1 MLLNGVFDA
10 TRNFTRIKGIKM
22 NLEHEAAALAIKH
35 AQVPLRISYLLDMML
50 MTEVSLPHVYA
61 AVCELCS
68 DADEAHAIRPVES
81 YKDKLARPLAELYLI
96 AMVTRVG
103 WRHLPAP
110 NIASI
115 GWKSHAAPFAW
126 WKLAETD
133 DEHGCF
139 IRAVVSNLSG
149 MYLPR
154 VENMLRVAYSP
165 ADAEPT
171 EGESNE
177 CKALR
182 RTMRHIQPLSALRSS
197 TFADEIFKCV
207 EPSWGD
213 MLRVCHLVTNSKP
226 CCLSGLPISVGA
238 ETTSDL
244 TSELDA
250 LYATQLLT
258 QNAAF
263 ATKVRLQLFVV
274 KQETS
279 GEAQQI
285 GLQQYHQFVEDV
297 RAKPGTLFADEPARD
312 MYTYGPFVLPIEM
325 DIVEIYGPMIL
336 VQERKMFG
344 TVWNL
349 PCMSAIAYRPS
360 MTGNIGQRWQAWQTF
375 ANEHIAILQT
385 RRVMTAAEA
394 ENLMQQV
401 NSHQH
406 PPAWWV

>member
-1 MLLNGVFDA
+1 
-10 TRNFTRIKGIKM
+10 
-22 NLEHEAAALAIKH
+22 
-35 AQVPLRISYLLDMML
+35 
-50 MTEVSLPHVYA
+50 
-61 AVCELCS
+61 
-68 DADEAHAIRPVES
+68 
-81 YKDKLARPLAELYLI
+81 
-96 AMVTRVG
+96 
-103 WRHLPAP
+103 
-110 NIASI
+110 
-115 GWKSHAAPFAW
+115 
-126 WKLAETD
+126 
-133 DEHGCF
+133 
-139 IRAVVSNLSG
+139 
-149 MYLPR
+149 
-154 VENMLRVAYSP
+154 
-165 ADAEPT
+165 
-171 EGESNE
+171 
-177 CKALR
+177 
-182 RTMRHIQPLSALRSS
+182 
-197 TFADEIFKCV
+197 
-207 EPSWGD
+207 
-213 MLRVCHLVTNSKP
+213 
-226 CCLSGLPISVGA
+226 LSGLPISVGA